1 MELIADELHFART
14 STEDVIETTL
24 PMSVQRDGVTSFRRI
39 ELIEDLTSEEKQ
51 LRYMLKLHFV
61 DEELH
66 ETHRTSSLHLEC
78 VALHGYRTYLW
89 TKDAKVSLEREHN
102 RLVARLVAT
111 DITRDILDWM
121 LEGWHFGERQ
131 SRHKVVGYVPSIQKT
146 GLVKA
151 GTNVQVNLLATAM
164 SQTQAPLSAVAKRT
178 TNIVYSFQFLS
189 RYCCRKVT
197 PVHVST
203 RRRYLRRAIGTT

>member
-151 GTNVQVNLLATAM
+151 GTNVQVNLLAKAI

-178 TNIVYSFQFLS
+178 TNIAYPFQFLS

-197 PVHVST
+197 PVLVST
-203 RRRYLRRAIGTT
+203 RKRYLRRAFGTT

>member
-1 MELIADELHFART
+1 MERIADELHFART

-24 PMSVQRDGVTSFRRI
+24 PMSVQRDGVTSFRRT

-51 LRYMLKLHFV
+51 LRYTLKLHFV

-66 ETHRTSSLHLEC
+66 ETHRTSSEHFEC

-89 TKDAKVSLEREHN
+89 TKDARVALEREHS

-111 DITRDILDWM
+111 DIAHDILDWM

-146 GLVKA
+146 GLIKA
-151 GTNVQVNLLATAM
+151 GTKVQVNISL
-164 SQTQAPLSAVAKRT
+164 
-178 TNIVYSFQFLS
+178 
-189 RYCCRKVT
+189 
-197 PVHVST
+197 
-203 RRRYLRRAIGTT
+203 RRYFKTKHRCLL